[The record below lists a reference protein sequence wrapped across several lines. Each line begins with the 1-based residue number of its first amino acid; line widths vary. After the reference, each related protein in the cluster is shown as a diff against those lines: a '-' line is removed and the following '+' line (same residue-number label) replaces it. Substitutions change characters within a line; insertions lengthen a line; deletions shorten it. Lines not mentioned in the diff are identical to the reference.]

1 MPLYTLS
8 DPEAA
13 MRRILV
19 LLGLGLVVGLVTPW
33 TPVEAEEG
41 CCPDSNIAFEQAEE
55 IQLVDSNI
63 AWGDAPKGTVT
74 GELTFSRRRPKQPIV
89 VFLQRKGEELKFSA
103 PADPL
108 VIDQKDAVFD
118 PSFAV
123 IVRGQRVVFRNS
135 EEKEIDHNVYT
146 LGAESKDLGIF
157 PRDDEV
163 GHTFMTAGEVLVHCS
178 IHENM
183 DGKIFVAP
191 NPGYAVL
198 NHETSTFTLENIP
211 AGDYTLRTYQKARR
225 FQEAAVEISVAEGG
239 TATVKVEMKR

>member
-1 MPLYTLS
+1 
-8 DPEAA
+8 
-13 MRRILV
+13 MRQMLV
-19 LLGLGLVVGLVTPW
+19 LLGLGLAVGLMTPW
-33 TPVEAEEG
+33 APVVAEEG
-41 CCPDSNIAFEQAEE
+41 CCPDGTIAFEQAEE
-55 IQLVDSNI
+55 IQLVDSNV
-63 AWGDAPKGTVT
+63 AWGDAPKGSVT
-74 GELTFSRRRPKQPIV
+74 GELTFSRKRPKQPIV
-89 VFLQRKGEELKFSA
+89 VYLQRKGEELKFSA
-103 PADPL
+103 PEKPL
-108 VIDQKDAVFD
+108 VIDQKEAAFD

-157 PRDDEV
+157 PREDEV

-198 NHETSTFTLENIP
+198 DPETNTFTLTDIP

-225 FQEAAVEISVAEGG
+225 FQEAAMEISVAEGG
-239 TATVKVEMKR
+239 TVTVNVEMKR